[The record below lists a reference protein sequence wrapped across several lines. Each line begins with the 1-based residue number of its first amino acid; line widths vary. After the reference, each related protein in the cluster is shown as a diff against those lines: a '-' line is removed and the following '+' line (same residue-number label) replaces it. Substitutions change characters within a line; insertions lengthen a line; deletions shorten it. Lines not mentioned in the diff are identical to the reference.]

1 MSEFLNQGVAWILK
15 FIGIFYSEQWLVL
28 FIFLPIMG
36 WFAWREKRKALE
48 QAKPYLAAVDERIE
62 KIKQALGSDEDPVQQ
77 RRSFAENY
85 ISVSA
90 AMAKDGPG
98 TEKLVSAWR
107 EFQET
112 MVDENE
118 SPVRNT
124 NRPTIFFNRI
134 APKQTDLVFASNIF
148 VGVGLILTF
157 LGLVVALNSAA
168 QGMAGDDVSAAKQS
182 LQQLL
187 VVAGSKFFTSIA
199 GLFASIWLRFVEHKL
214 SRQVRQRTEIMCA
227 LLERGLLYVSQQ
239 MLAVRQLNVMEE
251 QRDQLKFFNTDVAL
265 QLSDRIGQQFTQAIS
280 PMAASLS
287 TLNEN
292 MTSVTQG
299 IGAGAKEAIEKVS
312 GEQLQGLSDTLTG
325 LSQQLTSVRDAVGQS
340 SGEAADQIRRAGEDF
355 AKAASDIREAFGQLT
370 GQVDGMGERF
380 AAQSEAA
387 SAAQGDALSK
397 MLEGIDSAQSRT
409 TTMIAAAIE
418 ALQSA
423 TVNSANSLQQR
434 VSSGLEEGVKA
445 SQATF
450 KAAIEESGV
459 ALKETT
465 GELSEAVKEAARQ
478 VERASSGFAQSGDRA
493 AQSADALRTV
503 VDNARDAATAMNEGA
518 KGFAQA
524 SVPVAQATQSIS
536 QAAEKISQTIAEE
549 RVAGSAA
556 LGEMK
561 SLAESV
567 RSTHQSAEQA
577 WNDYRGR
584 FEAVDKSLAAATD
597 KMSETLGDSMT
608 QFREFAHKFD
618 SELGSAVSRMGNS
631 LASLEDY
638 AGSLDEYVEAVRRPE
653 PAE

>member
-1 MSEFLNQGVAWILK
+1 MNNVLDFLLGLLEFVYGERWVVPFVLVPVMVA
-15 FIGIFYSEQWLVL
+15 
-28 FIFLPIMG
+28 
-36 WFAWREKRKALE
+36 FAWYVRRKAVIE
-48 QAKPYLAAVDERIE
+48 TQPYLTAVDARIE
-62 KIKQALGSDEDPVQQ
+62 QIKQALGSDEDPAAQ
-77 RRSFAENY
+77 RKAFAENY
-85 ISVSA
+85 IDVSA
-90 AMAKDGPG
+90 AMSKSGAGGD
-98 TEKLVSAWR
+98 KLVLAWR

-112 MVDENE
+112 MVDEHE

-124 NRPTIFFNRI
+124 NRPTAFFNRV

-148 VGVGLILTF
+148 VGAGLILTF
-157 LGLVVALNSAA
+157 LGLIVALNSASH
-168 QGMAGDDVSAAKQS
+168 GMGGDDVSVTKQS
-182 LQQLL
+182 LQSLL

-199 GLFASIWLRFVEHKL
+199 GLGASIWLRFVEHRL
-214 SRQVRQRTEIMCA
+214 SREVRQRTEKLCA
-227 LLERGLLYVSQQ
+227 LLECGLLYVSTQ
-239 MLAVRQLNVMEE
+239 MLAVRQLSVMEE

-287 TLNEN
+287 SLNEN

-312 GEQLQGLSDTLTG
+312 GEQLQGLSDTLAG
-325 LSQQLTSVRDAVGQS
+325 LSAQLTSVRDAVGQS

-397 MLEGIDSAQSRT
+397 MLEGIDSTQSRT
-409 TTMIAAAIE
+409 TQMISVAIGS
-418 ALQSA
+418 LQSA
-423 TVNSANSLQQR
+423 TVASAKSMQKL
-434 VSSGLEEGVKA
+434 VTSELEEGVKA
-445 SQATF
+445 SQETF
-450 KAAIEESGV
+450 RVAIEESGS

-465 GELSEAVKEAARQ
+465 GALSEAVKEAARQ

-493 AQSADALRTV
+493 AQSADTLLKV
-503 VDNARDAATAMNEGA
+503 VDNARDAATAMHEGA

-524 SVPVAQATQSIS
+524 AVPVAQATQSIN
-536 QAAEKISQTIAEE
+536 QAAEKIGQTIAEE
-549 RVAGSAA
+549 RAAGGAAVAA
-556 LGEMK
+556 MK

-577 WNDYRGR
+577 WHDYRGR

-638 AGSLDEYVEAVRRPE
+638 AGALDEYVEAVRRPE